1 MHRQLLPGDLAPTA
15 RIAFNR
21 AFGHIRND
29 EIDPSGIHRMRID
42 GSRIRKVS
50 LPATRAAV
58 DVEPQWSPDG
68 KQIVSVR
75 HNATAKP
82 AGAQA
87 VFVIKAHG
95 TARRRVTPYRIKA
108 WRRPRLVA
116 RRLADPLPQPPDRG
130 LPALRHLDDPPR
142 RHHSAEVPHAG
153 PQTKVYSASFS
164 PDGTAITLRWGVA
177 GDPTTSPAGQTAG
190 PAMFSGWPIWAP
202 TRISV
207 RNLAGQENG
216 LSGSFATRPRR
227 PAAALHRLP
236 LTRVQAVVL
245 VVKPGTPA
253 ADEHQVRRT
262 GRP

>member
-29 EIDPSGIHRMRID
+29 EIDPSGIHRMRIG

-50 LPATRAAV
+50 LPATCAAV

-82 AGAQA
+82 ADAQA

-177 GDPTTSPAGQTAG
+177 GDPTTSPAAQTAG

-207 RNLAGQENG
+207 RNLAG
-216 LSGSFATRPRR
+216 
-227 PAAALHRLP
+227 
-236 LTRVQAVVL
+236 
-245 VVKPGTPA
+245 
-253 ADEHQVRRT
+253 
-262 GRP
+262 